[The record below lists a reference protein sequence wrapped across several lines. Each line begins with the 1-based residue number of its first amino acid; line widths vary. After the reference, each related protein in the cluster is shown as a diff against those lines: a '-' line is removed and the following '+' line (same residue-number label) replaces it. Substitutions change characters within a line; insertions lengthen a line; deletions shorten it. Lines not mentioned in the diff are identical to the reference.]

1 MAVCH
6 CCVSLQLG
14 ILKFIFC
21 IIVLFTL
28 YFVFYFVF
36 CNGRLAL
43 PLLCTGLNLF
53 IGLTVGHYM
62 QWGQLT
68 VGCHHMQWWPEQ
80 VRGSRPPLYAV
91 AGRPLCWG
99 GRSLS
104 ATLGTIDHCSQTTG
118 IPKGRYASTRCGRQL
133 YIFYAS
139 WVGRCL
145 KLGGQYLQFY
155 TISYVPVYHFRMGT
169 IFKHKT
175 NIGGITKP
183 PSLFSCWAKNVVD
196 VAATSTTFVRQHVW

>member
-14 ILKFIFC
+14 ILKFLFC

-68 VGCHHMQWWPEQ
+68 VGCHHMQQWWARVGARQQAATICSGWPSTVLGRQ
-80 VRGSRPPLYAV
+80 VTVSHSGYN
-91 AGRPLCWG
+91 RPLQLDHWDTKGPIRFNKVWKATLYNLCILC
-99 GRSLS
+99 RSLF
-104 ATLGTIDHCSQTTG
+104 
-118 IPKGRYASTRCGRQL
+118 KGRRPIFVALHHQLCAS
-133 YIFYAS
+133 
-139 WVGRCL
+139 
-145 KLGGQYLQFY
+145 
-155 TISYVPVYHFRMGT
+155 VPLEDG
-169 IFKHKT
+169 
-175 NIGGITKP
+175 ND
-183 PSLFSCWAKNVVD
+183 L
-196 VAATSTTFVRQHVW
+196 